1 MDDEEF
7 EGRTPPRKFQKVDI
21 LIVGFNLVSEVFDA
35 LGDAFTSLTMLTAAH
50 ANYNVEKEQFRLDA
64 AMEIETITG
73 DVDE

>member
-7 EGRTPPRKFQKVDI
+7 EGRTPPRKFQKIDM
-21 LIVGFNLVSEVFDA
+21 LIVGFNLASEVFEA
-35 LGDAFTSLTMLTAAH
+35 VSDAFMSLTVLCAAH
-50 ANYNVEKEQFRLDA
+50 ANHNVEKEQFRLDA